1 MALRQVAA
9 GFGCGEN
16 EHLNTSR
23 PSSVERVHAGANGRP
38 GREYVIHKKDSWA
51 PNKLRRALKGSL
63 HVHTPLQLVES
74 DLLRSI
80 SYALQKIAPYKRGG
94 KRFDKHL

>member
-9 GFGCGEN
+9 RFSCGEN
-16 EHLNTSR
+16 KHLNTSR
-23 PSSVERVHAGANGRP
+23 PSNVERVHAGANGRP

-51 PNKLRRALKGSL
+51 PNKLLRALKRSL

-74 DLLRSI
+74 DLLRGVPR
-80 SYALQKIAPYKRGG
+80 ALQKIATYKRGG
-94 KRFDKHL
+94 KRFDEHL